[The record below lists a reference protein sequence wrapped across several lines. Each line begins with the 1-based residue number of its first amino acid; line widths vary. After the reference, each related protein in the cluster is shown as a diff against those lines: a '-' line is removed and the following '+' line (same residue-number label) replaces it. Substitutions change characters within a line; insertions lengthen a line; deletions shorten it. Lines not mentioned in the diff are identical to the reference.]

1 MTVPSNWSETLLQYI
16 RKWKAVT
23 DRAEQEE
30 YLGDRPFDNFV
41 LKSGTSSQ
49 LAMPANLQKWT
60 GSRAGLSLHAAHLTV
75 SSATEVPRG
84 TEKAR
89 RTAAPRRPPPETR
102 RARNKRS

>member
-30 YLGDRPFDNFV
+30 YLGDRLFDNFV

-49 LAMPANLQKWT
+49 LAMPANLQKWSRLARWLVVAR
-60 GSRAGLSLHAAHLTV
+60 GSFDR
-75 SSATEVPRG
+75 
-84 TEKAR
+84 
-89 RTAAPRRPPPETR
+89 
-102 RARNKRS
+102 